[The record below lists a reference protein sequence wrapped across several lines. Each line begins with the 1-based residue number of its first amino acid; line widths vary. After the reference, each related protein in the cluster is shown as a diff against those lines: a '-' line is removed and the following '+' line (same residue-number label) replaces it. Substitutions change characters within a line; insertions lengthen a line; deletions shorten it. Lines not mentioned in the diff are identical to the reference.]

1 MEVQLGGTTMAMRNS
16 YKLVKSIGNSE
27 EVITKSFYPMYPKM
41 EMETLREEFQK
52 MIDAGCLKASIFIPI
67 GGSSFRLT
75 YTKGSKIVD
84 VVVGLH
90 AEIVPDIR

>member
-1 MEVQLGGTTMAMRNS
+1 MAMRNT

-52 MIDAGCLKASIFIPI
+52 LIDAGCLKASIIVPA
-67 GGSSFRLT
+67 GGSSFCLT
-75 YTKGSKIVD
+75 YTKGNKIVD
-84 VVVGLH
+84 VWYDLRV
-90 AEIVPDIR
+90 ETNYYIR

>member
-1 MEVQLGGTTMAMRNS
+1 MTRDT
-16 YKLVKSIGNSE
+16 YKLVKIIGNSE

-52 MIDAGCLKASIFIPI
+52 LIDAGCLKASIFIPI

-75 YTKGSKIVD
+75 YAKGSKIVD
-84 VVVGLH
+84 VWYDLRV
-90 AEIVPDIR
+90 ETNYDIR

>member
-1 MEVQLGGTTMAMRNS
+1 MTRDT
-16 YKLVKSIGNSE
+16 YKLVKIIGNSE
-27 EVITKSFYPMYPKM
+27 EIITKSFYPMYPKM

-84 VVVGLH
+84 VWYDLRV
-90 AEIVPDIR
+90 ETNYDIR

>member
-1 MEVQLGGTTMAMRNS
+1 MTRDT
-16 YKLVKSIGNSE
+16 YKLVKIIGNSE

-75 YTKGSKIVD
+75 YAKGNKIVD
-84 VVVGLH
+84 VWYDLRV
-90 AEIVPDIR
+90 ETNYDIR

>member
-1 MEVQLGGTTMAMRNS
+1 MTRDT
-16 YKLVKSIGNSE
+16 YKLVKIIGNSE
-27 EVITKSFYPMYPKM
+27 EIIIKSFYPMYPKM

-75 YTKGSKIVD
+75 YTKGNKIVD
-84 VVVGLH
+84 VWYDLRV
-90 AEIVPDIR
+90 ETNYDIR

>member
-1 MEVQLGGTTMAMRNS
+1 MTRDT
-16 YKLVKSIGNSE
+16 YKLVKIIGNSE

-52 MIDAGCLKASIFIPI
+52 LIDAGCLKASIFIPI

-84 VVVGLH
+84 VWYDLRV
-90 AEIVPDIR
+90 ETNYDIR

>member
-1 MEVQLGGTTMAMRNS
+1 MTRDT
-16 YKLVKSIGNSE
+16 YKLVKIIGNSE

-52 MIDAGCLKASIFIPI
+52 LIDAGCLKASIFIPI

-75 YTKGSKIVD
+75 YANGNKIVD
-84 VVVGLH
+84 VWYDLRV
-90 AEIVPDIR
+90 ETNYDIR